1 MTLIS
6 SISGIRGTIG
16 GEPGNNLTPEDI
28 IRFTKAFGLYI
39 RHSSEK
45 QQPTVV
51 IGRDARVSGPMVESL
66 VSGTLA
72 AMGIHSLIAGL
83 TTTPTTELA
92 VRFYQADGGIIITA
106 SHNPAEWNALKLLN
120 KQGEFLTQDEGK
132 IFNNFL
138 QNSSFSYVPYNLT
151 GNIQH
156 IGNFI
161 DQHIQKILALSLVD
175 VQAIREAKFT
185 IVADVIN
192 SAGAVAIKHLLRA
205 LDVSNIHILNGE
217 PTGIFAHN
225 PEPLPSHLTELSKA
239 VVNQKANLGIAVD
252 PDVDRLALVME
263 NGEMFGE
270 EYTLVAVADY
280 VIQNTPGNTVSNLSS
295 TRALK
300 DITQKAGYSYTAS
313 AVGEVNVVRKMK
325 ETEAVIGGE
334 GNGGVIYPEIHYGR
348 DALTGIALFLTYLA
362 RSGKTMTQLR
372 KSYPEY
378 FIAKHKISTEGRNIS
393 FEEIK
398 THIQNIHEECQFDE
412 TDGLKLFFPDD
423 DWVHLRNS
431 NTEPIIRVY
440 AESTDAVKAESL
452 AKMIINDVKT
462 CLQ

>member
-72 AMGIHSLIAGL
+72 AMGIHSLIPGV

-92 VRFYQADGGIIITA
+92 VKHYKADGGIIITA

-120 KQGEFLTQDEGK
+120 KHGEFLTQDEGK

-161 DQHIQKILALSLVD
+161 DQHIQKILALPLVD
-175 VQAIREAKFT
+175 VKAIREADFT

-192 SAGAVAIKHLLRA
+192 SAGAVAIEPLLRA
-205 LDVSNIHILNGE
+205 LGVSNIHILNGE
-217 PTGIFAHN
+217 PSGIFAHN
-225 PEPLPSHLTELSKA
+225 PEPLPAHLTELSDA
-239 VVNQKANLGIAVD
+239 VVSYKAHLGISVD

-280 VIQNTPGNTVSNLSS
+280 VLQHTPGNTVSNLSS

-300 DITQKAGYSYTAS
+300 DITQRAGYSYSAS

-325 ETEAVIGGE
+325 ETAAVIGGE

-348 DALTGIALFLTYLA
+348 DALTGIALLLTHLA

-378 FIAKHKISTEGRNIS
+378 FIAKHKISTEGRNIG

-398 THIQNIHEECQFDE
+398 THFKNIHKECLFDE
-412 TDGLKLFFPDD
+412 TDGLKLIFPDE
-423 DWVHLRNS
+423 DWVHLRTS

-440 AESTDAVKAESL
+440 AESTNAVKADSL
-452 AKMIINDVKT
+452 ARVIMNDIAT
-462 CLQ
+462 CIQ

>member
-192 SAGAVAIKHLLRA
+192 SAGAVAIEHLLRA